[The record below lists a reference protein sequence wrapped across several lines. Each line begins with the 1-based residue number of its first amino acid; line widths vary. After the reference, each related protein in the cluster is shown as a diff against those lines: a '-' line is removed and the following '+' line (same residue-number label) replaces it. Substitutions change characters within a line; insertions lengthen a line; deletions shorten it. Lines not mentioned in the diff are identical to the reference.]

1 MEGKFPNL
9 LRTPYVL
16 YGKHLHI
23 SKSEQGVA
31 NLLCLILI
39 ELREIQYNNL
49 AFATKS
55 DFFCPDPGVF
65 CGQMRPIFQTVQY
78 FRLLKIFFVPFGHK
92 PCGHENPLLW
102 PKAAVKSIGLTTKY
116 N

>member
-1 MEGKFPNL
+1 MIVKIHTVHEIVCFILYDKNNIL
-9 LRTPYVL
+9 VERRTV
-16 YGKHLHI
+16 
-23 SKSEQGVA
+23 S
-31 NLLCLILI
+31 
-39 ELREIQYNNL
+39 YNNL

>member
-1 MEGKFPNL
+1 MSL
-9 LRTPYVL
+9 LKYLSIL
-16 YGKHLHI
+16 YNF
-23 SKSEQGVA
+23 VA
-31 NLLCLILI
+31 KGAS
-39 ELREIQYNNL
+39 QYNNL

-92 PCGHENPLLW
+92 PCVQENPLLW

-116 N
+116 D

>member
-1 MEGKFPNL
+1 MEFLDVGNL
-9 LRTPYVL
+9 RVF
-16 YGKHLHI
+16 
-23 SKSEQGVA
+23 
-31 NLLCLILI
+31 LLLL
-39 ELREIQYNNL
+39 LLL

-92 PCGHENPLLW
+92 PCVQENPLLW